1 MLLTLTVAWLL
12 RRLPAGWNT
21 LARLASAGRVLSSV
35 PGGKPAR
42 EGSSALRIFAV
53 TLALLAAVLLGACNG
68 GDEDAAPTGTA
79 SPGGTAATGTT
90 ATPGTSATP
99 AASLPPATV
108 TGPAAE
114 KLPEG
119 KICFSAR
126 RDGLGEVYLLT
137 RNGERNLSNDPK
149 EDAECDVS
157 PDGKKVA
164 FSSERDGIYHIYV
177 IDIDGKNLTQ
187 ITSDPVGDFSPR
199 WSSDGELISFS
210 RTGDIYIMAS
220 DGSNQRRVTQAE
232 MEQTAPPCKAGA
244 FQADWSPEGDRLVFY
259 AASATR
265 QLGWICI
272 VNTDGTNLTVVV
284 ADPPGWHV
292 EPSWS
297 PDGQWIAYR
306 SIRDGNH
313 EIRKVH
319 PDGTEDTDLTNNPAA
334 DIEPAWSPDGK
345 WIAFSSDRTGGF
357 DLYMM
362 KSDGS
367 EQTRLTTDPI
377 KDSDPSWGP

>member
-1 MLLTLTVAWLL
+1 M
-12 RRLPAGWNT
+12 
-21 LARLASAGRVLSSV
+21 
-35 PGGKPAR
+35 
-42 EGSSALRIFAV
+42 RIFAV
-53 TLALLAAVLLGACNG
+53 TLVLLAAVLLAACNVVDDG
-68 GDEDAAPTGTA
+68 GEPEGTA
-79 SPGGTAATGTT
+79 SPGGTATGTP
-90 ATPGTSATP
+90 ATPGATITP
-99 AASLPPATV
+99 VVTLSPATAV
-108 TGPAAE
+108 GTPEAE
-114 KLPEG
+114 VPVG

-126 RDGLGEVYLLT
+126 RDGSGEVYLLT
-137 RNGERNLSNDPK
+137 RDGERNLSNDPK

-164 FSSERDGIYHIYV
+164 FSSERNGIYHIYV
-177 IDIDGKNLTQ
+177 IDVDEKNLTQ
-187 ITSDPVGDFSPR
+187 LTTEQVGDFSPR
-199 WSSDGELISFS
+199 WSPDGELISFS

-220 DGSNQRRVTQAE
+220 DGSNQRQVTEAE
-232 MEQTAPPCKAGA
+232 PEQTAAPCKAGA
-244 FQADWSPEGDRLVFY
+244 FQADWSPEGDKLVFY
-259 AASATR
+259 AASASR

-272 VNTDGTNLTVVV
+272 VNIDGSNLTSVVS
-284 ADPPGWHV
+284 DPPGFHV

-319 PDGTEDTDLTNNPAA
+319 PDGTGDTNLTNNPAT
-334 DIEPAWSPDGK
+334 DIEPAWSPDGE

-362 KSDGS
+362 KADGS
-367 EQTRLTTDPI
+367 QQTRLTADPY